1 MIIGEKNGELIA
13 ILDLAWPNGLQDGL
27 SEPVAVL
34 IDEGNSVRKAANN
47 AGFRR
52 LFAETTAPD
61 DFRRYV
67 QYEIL
72 GVEEEAE
79 SEEV

>member
-1 MIIGEKNGELIA
+1 
-13 ILDLAWPNGLQDGL
+13 
-27 SEPVAVL
+27 VL
-34 IDEGNSVRKAANN
+34 IDEGHSVRKAAND

-72 GVEEEAE
+72 GVEDEAE